1 MMSILTR
8 EEQRETGYIKG
19 GDEDVNR
26 ERGGLKMLA
35 LNTGVIPRQAEDKP
49 N

>member
-19 GDEDVNR
+19 GDEDVNS

-35 LNTGVIPRQAEDKP
+35 LNTGVIPRQAKDKP